1 MGMTRGYAAIG
12 NLKKALEYAE
22 KALPQAP
29 DGGNRVAVEGI
40 IANLKEGKD
49 IN

>member
-1 MGMTRGYAAIG
+1 MVRGYSAVG
-12 NLKKALEYAE
+12 NYKKALEFAQ

-29 DGGNRVAVEGI
+29 DAVNKTNVERFI
-40 IANLKEGKD
+40 TMLKEGKD